1 MAYGTAFSALVD
13 RARLERGEVLL
24 IRGAGSGV
32 GLAAVDLGRSLG
44 ATVIAAANS
53 QEKLA
58 AASEAGAHFLVNT
71 AVEDL
76 RTRVL
81 DATGG
86 KGADVIFD
94 PVGSD
99 FKQACLRCIARKGR
113 ILMVGFA
120 GGEIPSIPAHYL
132 IIKYCSILGV
142 NWGPLY
148 GARERERFREIL
160 YKLLELSIL
169 GQIKPRVGKT
179 FPLEDAAIA
188 LTALSLRKTIGRS
201 VLLCE

>member
-1 MAYGTAFSALVD
+1 MSLTLAAALGMAYGTAFSALVD
-13 RARLERGEVLL
+13 RARLARGDVLL
-24 IRGAGSGV
+24 LRGAGGGV
-32 GLAAVDLGRSLG
+32 GLAAVDLGCSLG
-44 ATVIAAANS
+44 AAVIAAANS

-58 AASEAGAHFLVNT
+58 AAGEAGAQFLVNT

-99 FKQACLRCIARKGR
+99 FEQACLRCIARKGR

-120 GGEIPSIPAHYL
+120 GGESLP
-132 IIKYCSILGV
+132 
-142 NWGPLY
+142 
-148 GARERERFREIL
+148 FR
-160 YKLLELSIL
+160 
-169 GQIKPRVGKT
+169 R
-179 FPLEDAAIA
+179 
-188 LTALSLRKTIGRS
+188 TI
-201 VLLCE
+201 